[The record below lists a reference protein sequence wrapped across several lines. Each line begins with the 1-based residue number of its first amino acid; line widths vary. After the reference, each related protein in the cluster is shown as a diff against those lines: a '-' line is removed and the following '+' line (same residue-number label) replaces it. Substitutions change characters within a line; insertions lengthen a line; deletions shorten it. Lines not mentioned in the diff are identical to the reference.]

1 MSDYIDQWTA
11 FPNSK
16 YDDMVDATSQALNR
30 MIYSSGDV
38 WEEKKQ
44 QRPEVDLLRMFEPYK
59 NVEEALSWMHI

>member
-1 MSDYIDQWTA
+1 MTA

-30 MIYSSGDV
+30 MIYCPGDV

-44 QRPEVDLLRMFEPYK
+44 QPVFDTNRLFDPYGMER
-59 NVEEALSWMHI
+59 VMI